1 MAEHTFELLE
11 ELQQAV
17 GCEYLSDLR
26 LVPQYNQQAKAIL
39 LRMDPTKYSLRQW
52 NDAVEYIL
60 TAEERTAE
68 KERRILS

>member
-1 MAEHTFELLE
+1 MAEHTSELLE

-17 GCEYLSDLR
+17 GYEYLSDLR
-26 LVPQYNQQAKAIL
+26 LVPQYNQRAKVIL

-60 TAEERTAE
+60 AEEERTVE
-68 KERRILS
+68 KGRGILF